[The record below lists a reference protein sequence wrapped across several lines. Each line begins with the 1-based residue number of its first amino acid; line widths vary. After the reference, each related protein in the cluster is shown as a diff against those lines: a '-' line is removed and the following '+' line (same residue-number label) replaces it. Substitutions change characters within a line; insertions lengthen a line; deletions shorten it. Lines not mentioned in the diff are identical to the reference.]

1 MDSIKSELFLQKNAP
16 DIRRRPE
23 WKHKKRTKSL
33 QQKLEAAGILF
44 GCSLQSTLMG
54 EEKPDEELMGKRKSS
69 PRLSTT
75 FIDVDIS
82 RMPGCGRNIHRSEK
96 KIQSGMIHFSYTG

>member
-1 MDSIKSELFLQKNAP
+1 
-16 DIRRRPE
+16 
-23 WKHKKRTKSL
+23 
-33 QQKLEAAGILF
+33 
-44 GCSLQSTLMG
+44 MG

-82 RMPGCGRNIHRSEK
+82 RMPGCGRNIHGFEK
-96 KIQSGMIHFSYTG
+96 MARHYVSFFIYGMIVLR

>member
-1 MDSIKSELFLQKNAP
+1 
-16 DIRRRPE
+16 
-23 WKHKKRTKSL
+23 
-33 QQKLEAAGILF
+33 
-44 GCSLQSTLMG
+44 MG

-82 RMPGCGRNIHRSEK
+82 RMPGCGRNIHGFEK
-96 KIQSGMIHFSYTG
+96 KWRVVMFRFSYMG

>member
-1 MDSIKSELFLQKNAP
+1 
-16 DIRRRPE
+16 
-23 WKHKKRTKSL
+23 
-33 QQKLEAAGILF
+33 
-44 GCSLQSTLMG
+44 MG

-82 RMPGCGRNIHRSEK
+82 RMPGCGRNIPDFEK
-96 KIQSGMIHFSYTG
+96 KWRDVCFVFHIWDDCVTIITVNDVVLAMNL